1 MRRSLEYQLMKI
13 TLSTILGASAVLA
26 LGLAASL
33 GAQQPMTREVP
44 TKKSPLRFSAFNVS
58 MQTGMAGMT
67 DIVIE
72 RWTTEAERTM
82 LLGLVETSKEGERGQ
97 AKLLKALQDIKV
109 RVGYIR
115 TPNSIGWDLKYA
127 WENALPDG
135 VRQIVIATDKPV
147 SFGAAASGSRVL
159 DYPFTLIE
167 MRMKDNDKGEKG
179 EGKMLAAS
187 SISTKN
193 GKLEIENY
201 GQQPVQLTE
210 ITEKQKKPKS

>member
-1 MRRSLEYQLMKI
+1 MKI
-13 TLSTILGASAVLA
+13 TLS
-26 LGLAASL
+26 GL
-33 GAQQPMTREVP
+33 QQRQQSSRSDSPSRSPRSRPRRAKCP
-44 TKKSPLRFSAFNVS
+44 TKKNPLRFTAFNVS
-58 MQTGMAGMT
+58 MQTGMAGVT
-67 DIVIE
+67 DIVVE
-72 RWTTEAERTM
+72 RWSTDQERQM

-97 AKLLKALQDIKV
+97 AKLLKALQDIKQ
-109 RVGYIR
+109 RVGFIR

-127 WENALPDG
+127 WENILPDG
-135 VRQIVIATDKPV
+135 TRQIVIATDKPV

-201 GQQPVQLTE
+201 GQEPVRLTE
-210 ITEKQKKPKS
+210 ITEKQKKPKT